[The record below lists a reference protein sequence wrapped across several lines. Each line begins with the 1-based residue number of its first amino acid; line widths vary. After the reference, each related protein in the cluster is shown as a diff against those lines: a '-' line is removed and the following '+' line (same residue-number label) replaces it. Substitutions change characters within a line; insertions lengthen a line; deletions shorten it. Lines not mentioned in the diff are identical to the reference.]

1 MKYIDRW
8 ALMRNNR
15 EENLCEHCLE
25 VSMIAHALATIGNV
39 RYGKTLNAERAALIG
54 LYHDA
59 SEIIT
64 GDMPTPVKYYNDDI
78 KTAFKD
84 VEDIACHTLLDKLP
98 GDLRPAYEPIFFKDA
113 DDENDRYLSHRRTF
127 TELPMSICIY
137 PKSQDRIFSLFRRPS
152 RASLL
157 IAIRH
162 FFSPPYNLFLSE
174 QIFYNTIYRITH
186 EVKAASY
193 NSISNFS
200 VYGKC
205 LFCRRQF

>member
-1 MKYIDRW
+1 MVYAID
-8 ALMRNNR
+8 L
-15 EENLCEHCLE
+15 LFLFCLILLLFFFFSSE
-25 VSMIAHALATIGNV
+25 
-39 RYGKTLNAERAALIG
+39 YLI
-54 LYHDA
+54 YRF
-59 SEIIT
+59 
-64 GDMPTPVKYYNDDI
+64 P
-78 KTAFKD
+78 
-84 VEDIACHTLLDKLP
+84 DKL
-98 GDLRPAYEPIFFKDA
+98 LH
-113 DDENDRYLSHRRTF
+113 RYLSHRRTF

-157 IAIRH
+157 IVIRH